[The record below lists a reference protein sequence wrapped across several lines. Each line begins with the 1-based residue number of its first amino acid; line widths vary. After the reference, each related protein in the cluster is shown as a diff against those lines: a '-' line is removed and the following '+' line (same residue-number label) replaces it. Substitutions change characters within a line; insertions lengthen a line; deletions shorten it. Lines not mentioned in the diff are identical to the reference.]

1 MTKELHREI
10 MKRSRLRIYFLRNKS
25 PKDRSKYNRQRN
37 FYKETSKNNW
47 KLYFSN
53 LDIKKVADN
62 RSFWKTVLPLF
73 PTKCSKGDKIILNE
87 NYKYVSNDD
96 ELY

>member
-1 MTKELHREI
+1 M
-10 MKRSRLRIYFLRNKS
+10 
-25 PKDRSKYNRQRN
+25 
-37 FYKETSKNNW
+37 
-47 KLYFSN
+47 
-53 LDIKKVADN
+53 DIKKVADN

-96 ELY
+96 ELYQISCGCFSKIISELQIPSIFENILNMTDITDPVFEAINMFQSKSKKI